1 MWINFQRVKVP
12 YAWGEIAKALASR
25 KVAGREAYT
34 EGSEPA
40 KSGTDEQKRDMRHG
54 WTGEQ
59 ALLCDAQRLQ
69 KVQVCRFRR
78 DWTKEDV
85 LTRGDLG
92 VDSVSRSQEVSRGHS
107 SYWIRVPI

>member
-1 MWINFQRVKVP
+1 MKVP

-34 EGSEPA
+34 EGSETA

-59 ALLCDAQRLQ
+59 ARLCDAQRLQ
-69 KVQVCRFRR
+69 KSNY
-78 DWTKEDV
+78 
-85 LTRGDLG
+85 
-92 VDSVSRSQEVSRGHS
+92 VDSAG
-107 SYWIRVPI
+107 IG